1 MRNLKST
8 GFATMSELNE
18 IQNEQR
24 RTTVVRNEDGEE
36 EGDTFETDP
45 NRRGS
50 NESIT
55 LRGGSLGTSTVR
67 ARRVSVARGTCNLND
82 PNIQVRTTQCY
93 RLSCIHLITK

>member
-1 MRNLKST
+1 MTLAAVPAMPVLCEDRED
-8 GFATMSELNE
+8 GGEDE
-18 IQNEQR
+18 DHEED
-24 RTTVVRNEDGEE
+24 EDGEE